1 MIPGERIVLRAI
13 EREDLPNY
21 VVWLNDPAVLTYF
34 GPVEPLSLAK
44 EERWYEHQL
53 QDKSTCNFAVEFE
66 GQHFGGAGFCQID
79 ERIGSAEIGLFV
91 GIPELWDQGL
101 GRDVL
106 QTLLRF
112 GFEQLN
118 QHRISLRVFAGNER
132 AIHLYEQTGF
142 QHEGRW
148 RQAEYRDGRY
158 HDMLWMSVLR
168 GEWKPKDHVQPG

>member
-1 MIPGERIVLRAI
+1 MIQGERIQLRAI

-21 VVWLNDPAVLTYF
+21 VKWFNDPAVLTFF
-34 GPVEPLSLAK
+34 GRVEPLGLA
-44 EERWYEHQL
+44 EEEQWYEHQL
-53 QDKSTCNFAVEFE
+53 QDKSTFNFAVELE
-66 GQHFGGAGFCQID
+66 GQHVGGAGFSRID
-79 ERIGSAEIGLFV
+79 GRNARAEVGLFI

-118 QHRISLRVFAGNER
+118 LHRIGLQVFAGNER
-132 AIHLYEQTGF
+132 AIHLYETVGF

-148 RQAEYRDGRY
+148 RQAEYRHGRY

-168 GEWKPKDHVQPG
+168 HEWKRESHD